1 MQYIQQPQAIEAK
14 SFDIISEI
22 IAETRPDYRFASP
35 LHEAIIKRVI
45 HTTADFEWL
54 DILWFS
60 PDALIA
66 LSEALSRPC
75 TLYTDTTMALSGI
88 NKTLLARFGGECRC
102 YISDPRVVREA
113 QSRGMTRSMAA
124 VDIAV
129 QEPGE
134 KVFVFG
140 NAPTALFRL
149 LEHRETAIGGVVG
162 VPVGFVGAAESKA
175 ALSESGLPAIA
186 ALGRKGGSNV
196 AAAIVNALLYHLR
209 EAHHGKALRKG
220 YTTGSCAT
228 AAAKVAA
235 LMVMRQHLIHQVSI
249 VTPSG
254 VTLCLNVESPHV
266 EGQQAVAAIRKDG
279 GDDVDATHGML
290 IFALVTLNDSGEISL
305 QGGEGIGTVT
315 RKGIGLPT
323 GSPAINRT
331 PRHTIETA
339 VREAIG
345 PTRGAQV
352 EIFAPEGAL
361 RAQKTYNARLGILG
375 GISIIGTTGIV
386 TPMSEESWKRS
397 LSLELEIK
405 RAAGL
410 ERVVLVP
417 GNHGERFVREQMGID
432 PQMVVTM
439 SNFVGYMIEEAV
451 RLGFRQIV
459 LIGHPGKLIK
469 IAAGIFHTH
478 SHIADARMETLVA
491 HLALLG
497 APLPLLTLVSECDTT
512 EAAME
517 HIDAWGYQRLYNHLA
532 ERICQ
537 RVLEMLRFTQ
547 QPPTC
552 DAVLFSFDNQV
563 LGSSRPLA
571 AIARE
576 LTC

>member
-1 MQYIQQPQAIEAK
+1 MSDQT
-14 SFDIISEI
+14 FD
-22 IAETRPDYRFASP
+22 
-35 LHEAIIKRVI
+35 
-45 HTTADFEWL
+45 
-54 DILWFS
+54 
-60 PDALIA
+60 
-66 LSEALSRPC
+66 
-75 TLYTDTTMALSGI
+75 
-88 NKTLLARFGGECRC
+88 
-102 YISDPRVVREA
+102 
-113 QSRGMTRSMAA
+113 
-124 VDIAV
+124 
-129 QEPGE
+129 
-134 KVFVFG
+134 
-140 NAPTALFRL
+140 AP
-149 LEHRETAIGGVVG
+149 VW
-162 VPVGFVGAAESKA
+162 
-175 ALSESGLPAIA
+175 
-186 ALGRKGGSNV
+186 
-196 AAAIVNALLYHLR
+196 
-209 EAHHGKALRKG
+209 HHGKALRKG
-220 YTTGSCAT
+220 STTGSCAT

-290 IFALVTLNDSGEISL
+290 IFARVTLNDSGEISL

-352 EIFAPEGAL
+352 EIFAPEGVL

-537 RVLEMLRFTQ
+537 RVLETLRFTQ

-563 LGSSRPLA
+563 LGSSRPLE

>member
-1 MQYIQQPQAIEAK
+1 MSDQT
-14 SFDIISEI
+14 FD
-22 IAETRPDYRFASP
+22 
-35 LHEAIIKRVI
+35 
-45 HTTADFEWL
+45 
-54 DILWFS
+54 
-60 PDALIA
+60 
-66 LSEALSRPC
+66 
-75 TLYTDTTMALSGI
+75 
-88 NKTLLARFGGECRC
+88 
-102 YISDPRVVREA
+102 
-113 QSRGMTRSMAA
+113 
-124 VDIAV
+124 
-129 QEPGE
+129 
-134 KVFVFG
+134 
-140 NAPTALFRL
+140 APVW
-149 LEHRETAIGGVVG
+149 HQ
-162 VPVGFVGAAESKA
+162 
-175 ALSESGLPAIA
+175 
-186 ALGRKGGSNV
+186 
-196 AAAIVNALLYHLR
+196 
-209 EAHHGKALRKG
+209 GKALRKG

-290 IFALVTLNDSGEISL
+290 IFARVTLNDSGEISL

-375 GISIIGTTGIV
+375 GISIIGPTGIV

-512 EAAME
+512 EAAMA

-537 RVLEMLRFTQ
+537 RVLEMLRFPQ
-547 QPPTC
+547 HPPTC